1 MMRPIVTDAAWSLCL
16 LVTTVSCAKV
26 LEPIETLWG
35 VGRPKEPWGSV
46 SLQSKGQFGGISQP
60 TVKYRELAVFP
71 SIRALRD
78 TAILMIQ
85 VLQQSTTSNFVQYL
99 AA

>member
-35 VGRPKEPWGSV
+35 VGRPKEPWG
-46 SLQSKGQFGGISQP
+46 L
-60 TVKYRELAVFP
+60 YP
-71 SIRALRD
+71 SRARD
-78 TAILMIQ
+78 NSGASPSPL
-85 VLQQSTTSNFVQYL
+85 
-99 AA
+99 